1 MKEYWNEIE
10 DLYFNKGHTMTNLSI
25 LFAMP
30 YRRVQKHLQRC
41 PQYRKFK
48 QDEWD
53 NRKEHFVE
61 PNKMIKSSPNVQ
73 NAIDEL
79 ERVVRKQTEQIDKL
93 DGCRSDTKI
102 YNHIDK
108 PRIVGVVGDLHAP
121 FTHKGYLP
129 FLIDTFKTWGVTDV
143 VFAGDIVD
151 LHAISRHQTEPSAK
165 GAEREYQMAYDVL
178 QEYVKAFPIAKV
190 VLGNHDCIP
199 SRQVATLGMPEV
211 FLKSFHELW
220 GLPEEWEIDNHFI
233 IDNTL
238 YHHGLG
244 ASGQN
249 GAINKALNERMSV
262 VQGHQHSSFQ
272 IEYRAN
278 QRDIIFGISCGCGVD
293 NSAYSFNYGKY
304 AIKKPILGT
313 AIIKSSSEAYIVP
326 MPEDYFRGV

>member
-1 MKEYWNEIE
+1 MWEEIE
-10 DLYFNKGHTMTNLSI
+10 HQYFDNGVSMKNLSEMSC
-25 LFAMP
+25 LP

-41 PQYRKFK
+41 PQYK
-48 QDEWD
+48 Q
-53 NRKEHFVE
+53 
-61 PNKMIKSSPNVQ
+61 KSSPNVQ

-102 YNHIDK
+102 YNPIDK

-129 FLIDTFKTWGVTDV
+129 FIQDTFEEWGVTDV
-143 VFAGDIVD
+143 MFIGDIVD
-151 LHAISRHQTEPSAK
+151 NHAISRHQTETSAK
-165 GAEREYQMAYDVL
+165 GAEREYQMAYDVI
-178 QEYVKAFPIAKV
+178 QTYVKAFPKARV
-190 VLGNHDCIP
+190 CLGNHDDIP
-199 SRQVATLGMPEV
+199 NRQAATLGLPTV
-211 FLKSFHELW
+211 FMNQFKSLW
-220 GLPEEWEIDNHFI
+220 GLPEDYEVANHFI
-233 IDNTL
+233 IDDVL

-272 IEYRAN
+272 LEYRAN
-278 QRDIIFGISCGCGVD
+278 QKDIIFGISCGCGVD
-293 NSAYSFNYGKY
+293 NSAYAFNYGKY